1 MEDIEK
7 RYYTIAEA
15 AATLGVNASVLRF
28 WEKEFGTI
36 SSRKTN
42 SGRRLYTREDL
53 ERLKNIHF
61 LLKVKR
67 YTLKGA
73 REALRQQGGT
83 LAQNRQ
89 LLETLEELQLFLRG
103 IRESL

>member
-36 SSRKTN
+36 SSRKTS

-61 LLKVKR
+61 LLKVRKF
-67 YTLKGA
+67 TLKGA
-73 REALRQQGGT
+73 REALRQQGGALT
-83 LAQNRQ
+83 QHREM
-89 LLETLEELQLFLRG
+89 LETLEELRDFLRS